1 MLSYLG
7 ITQPEQQKRLGEL
20 KDDKN
25 IGEQLV
31 DLKGKVEKTMNKNKT
46 ELRNYREL
54 TKFNDH
60 LSKSYVA
67 NLRII
72 VDISKL
78 LSGYNEFFDLFK
90 SKLAEIDQELNIPI
104 SGDDFESMKRLTTDQ
119 MVQLNDTFKK
129 QTGDLK
135 RLYSKYGKQQE
146 YNEVEQAELLYDKT
160 RITGATAYAA
170 IKSQQPVARIGGK
183 KKKVTKKKE
192 TKK

>member
-31 DLKGKVEKTMNKNKT
+31 DLKGKVERTMNKNKT

-104 SGDDFESMKRLTTDQ
+104 SSDDFESMRRLTTDQ

-146 YNEVEQAELLYDKT
+146 YNEVEQAEQLYDKT
-160 RITGATAYAA
+160 RVSGATAYAA
-170 IKSQQPVARIGGK
+170 IKNPQPVARIGGK
-183 KKKVTKKKE
+183 KKKVTKKKV